1 MATMFRVCLFLC
13 LGVLLMPRASAQEL
27 HEETTPFS
35 VWLDFRQLAAGGKRL
50 ALPIWMEGA
59 SVETKA
65 GPDGAPMTTFRLRLR
80 PLTQFDSERQL
91 RLFFEDLPG
100 VAPSIIG
107 QSATGQERFTRG
119 PLGQGL
125 GLPTS
130 ENITFPTADVSTIE
144 IRVPG
149 DGRNLRGAFLA
160 TLTTQ
165 NMRRLLDFATAS
177 DRIEAFGQSAP
188 LKLSTDDLSLFGRI
202 KATLDAGTVK
212 LTPGDA
218 QSVIWEFELQAV
230 PLLALVSFEVLNADG
245 EAPLEALANDRALGG
260 ANVAWPDLA
269 DPGYLGT
276 ARPLEGMRFRYTGWL
291 RAQKIIP
298 GSALRIGMNRLIL
311 QLPAGAEAAAVRAV
325 ELQLKHQWQNLDSNP
340 TPNQP

>member
-1 MATMFRVCLFLC
+1 MV
-13 LGVLLMPRASAQEL
+13 GVD
-27 HEETTPFS
+27 T
-35 VWLDFRQLAAGGKRL
+35 
-50 ALPIWMEGA
+50 
-59 SVETKA
+59 ETKP
-65 GPDGAPMTTFRLRLR
+65 GPDGTPATTIRIRLRSLAE
-80 PLTQFDSERQL
+80 FDSERQL

-100 VAPSIIG
+100 VAPSIVG
-107 QSATGQERFTRG
+107 QSATGQERFARG

-130 ENITFPTADVSTIE
+130 ENIIFPTADVSTIE

-165 NMRRLLDFATAS
+165 NMRRLLDFAAPS

-202 KATLDAGTVK
+202 KATLDTGTAK

-218 QSVIWEFELQAV
+218 QSVVWEFELQAV

-245 EAPLEALANDRALGG
+245 EAPLEVMENDSQHG
-260 ANVAWPDLA
+260 ATGVAWPDLA